1 MSHGGRQKE
10 KFGKFLIFLTA
21 VYCPILMIV
30 ITLILFWKE
39 DVYDFCTIYLTVRI
53 SYRFQ

>member
-1 MSHGGRQKE
+1 MSHGGRQSE
-10 KFGKFLIFLTA
+10 KIGKFLIFLTA

-30 ITLILFWKE
+30 TTLILFWKE

-53 SYRFQ
+53 SYILQ

>member
-1 MSHGGRQKE
+1 MEKDNKE
-10 KFGKFLIFLTA
+10 NLESSEHFSLPLTA
-21 VYCPILMIV
+21 LMIV

-53 SYRFQ
+53 SYIFR

>member
-10 KFGKFLIFLTA
+10 KSGKFLIFLTD

-39 DVYDFCTIYLTVRI
+39 DVYDFCTIHLTVRI
-53 SYRFQ
+53 SYML